1 MEKLTAVP
9 HAMRVNDPREAARL
23 VQDALAAGD
32 VDGLVSIY
40 ADDAVVVPSPGE
52 VATGSTAV
60 RGMLEGWL
68 AEGRLTLK
76 HKTLHQS
83 GEIALEVMEWTMT
96 RSSPTARHRAASR
109 QRSFGG
115 SRTAPGGCKS
125 TTALSWTDPAGAI
138 WECNVPL
145 PR

>member
-96 RSSPTARHRAASR
+96 PIQPDGTPSSGIAATVLRR
-109 QRSFGG
+109 QPDGTWRMQIDNCFV
-115 SRTAPGGCKS
+115 
-125 TTALSWTDPAGAI
+125 LD
-138 WECNVPL
+138 
-145 PR
+145 